1 MKWVPIKRVSLDQ
14 QIEEVRMAIDDYP
27 HLARGGAWSKSKIEY
42 RVARL
47 GWALK
52 TLRWVEENEADI
64 RIFIAQRNSRRIVD
78 EITYA
83 P

>member
-1 MKWVPIKRVSLDQ
+1 LRRYGWPSTTIHTSL
-14 QIEEVRMAIDDYP
+14 EVAPGRSRRSSIA
-27 HLARGGAWSKSKIEY
+27 S
-42 RVARL
+42 ARL
-47 GWALK
+47 GWVLK